1 MSSPLSALP
10 ADVFRCIVKQVAS
23 RKRMRPNGHSS
34 VQCRCQHFF
43 EMRRELRTLALVPSQ
58 VVDPKY
64 LCTDPNGALWH
75 NAHIVFGIDPDAP
88 GFGKLS
94 RCSLRDNFL
103 LLRAAFDPNLEYET
117 WNDLDEVWRTVSV
130 WDRLWESA
138 PENTLAVSQWGD
150 DAALYAYNAYVVSTT
165 ANGDWGEAD
174 DYDTWYDIQEDHDT
188 LPKYPISEEAIVL
201 FQSMLRP
208 LMVDEALLKAMRA
221 RLRSMMHDLRADR
234 NRHPCEY
241 DGTRRVF
248 LPPQPVRRAGRPAK
262 YDWVGPTVRA
272 QEEACVRK
280 LAALKVL
287 FRTMR
292 RQQATA
298 IGALAA

>member
-1 MSSPLSALP
+1 MSSLLSILP
-10 ADVFRCIVKQVAS
+10 ADVFRYIVKQVAS

-103 LLRAAFDPNLEYET
+103 LLRAAFNPNLEYEI
-117 WNDLDEVWRTVSV
+117 WNELAEAWRTVSV

-138 PENTLAVSQWGD
+138 PENTLIVSQWEDEAALCAYNDYVDEINHGD
-150 DAALYAYNAYVVSTT
+150 DETH
-165 ANGDWGEAD
+165 

-188 LPKYPISEEAIVL
+188 LPKYTIHEEEIVL
-201 FQSMLRP
+201 FQALLRP
-208 LMVDEALLKAMRA
+208 LTVDEGLLKMMRA
-221 RLRSMMHDLRADR
+221 RLRSMMHDLRASR
-234 NRHPCEY
+234 NRHAGES

-292 RQQATA
+292 RQLATA
-298 IGALAA
+298 TE

>member
-1 MSSPLSALP
+1 MSSPLSDLP
-10 ADVFRCIVKQVAS
+10 ADVFRCIVTQVAS

-88 GFGKLS
+88 GFSKLS

-103 LLRAAFDPNLEYET
+103 LLRAAFDPNLEYDIWDDPAEA
-117 WNDLDEVWRTVSV
+117 WRTVSV
-130 WDRLWESA
+130 WDRLWEGA
-138 PENTLAVSQWGD
+138 PENALAVSQWED
-150 DAALYAYNAYVVSTT
+150 EAALCAYNAYVVETT
-165 ANGDWGEAD
+165 TDGDWAAH
-174 DYDTWYDIQEDHDT
+174 DYDTWYDVQEEHDA
-188 LPKYPISEEAIVL
+188 LPKYPVSKEQIVL
-201 FQSMLRP
+201 FQSMMRP
-208 LMVDEALLKAMRA
+208 HLVDDALLKTMRA
-221 RLRSMMHDLRADR
+221 RLRGMMHDLRQVGE
-234 NRHPCEY
+234 RHPCED
-241 DGTRRVF
+241 DGKRRVF

-292 RQQATA
+292 QQLTTATE
-298 IGALAA
+298 